1 MKLVSCVWEER
12 AVVEIVRVLLHLGAP
27 HSDKVR
33 KSGRDLLHLRSP
45 HSDKVS

>member
-1 MKLVSCVWEER
+1 MKLVCCKWEER

-33 KSGRDLLHLRSP
+33 
-45 HSDKVS
+45 